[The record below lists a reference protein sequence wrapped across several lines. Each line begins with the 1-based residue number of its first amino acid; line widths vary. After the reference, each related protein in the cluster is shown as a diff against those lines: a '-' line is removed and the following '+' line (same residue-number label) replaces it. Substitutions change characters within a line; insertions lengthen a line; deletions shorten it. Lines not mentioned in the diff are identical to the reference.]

1 LYYIDYYKET
11 SRFILKY
18 SQTEK
23 VEFPLVVKMFEFTI
37 IVIRLMRE
45 GKLYT
50 LCNAS
55 GNVFDTLNIVYS
67 CLFHLFISTYME
79 GNHNIT
85 HMNDL
90 NTNIEK

>member
-1 LYYIDYYKET
+1 
-11 SRFILKY
+11 
-18 SQTEK
+18 
-23 VEFPLVVKMFEFTI
+23 
-37 IVIRLMRE
+37 MRE